1 MATINQTKS
10 QTVRVTGK
18 GETKQKAFAS
28 ALSQIQKKVIQDES
42 TVTLQITPIKVLPIQ
57 LDEATYKEHF
67 LFFFF
72 PRIRK
77 TFTVT
82 IDVEV
87 ALNTIDIENL
97 PFHETNSRGEALQIA
112 NFLKG
117 GK

>member
-67 LFFFF
+67 LFSS
-72 PRIRK
+72 
-77 TFTVT
+77 
-82 IDVEV
+82 
-87 ALNTIDIENL
+87 
-97 PFHETNSRGEALQIA
+97 FHGFGKLSPSRLM
-112 NFLKG
+112 LKSC
-117 GK
+117 